1 MLISLFIST
10 LFVQPADALNPV
22 EAKPVQVKS
31 AVVETVSVES
41 VQDEAAEPVTDIQ
54 DAAEDD
60 IVETDAP
67 VPVVAEPEPIDR
79 DAVIAGINAY
89 LNGIETL
96 RARFVQVAPSGQFV
110 EGLMS
115 MSRPGRLRFDYDDPS
130 PIRVIADG
138 TTVAIEDTALETVD
152 RAPLRSTPLWWLL
165 KDDIDIGEDTLITDI
180 SREFGFLYITAQD
193 PSGEMEGQ
201 IQFVFAEPSFEL
213 REWYVT
219 DALGEITR
227 VSLVDMETGMRLS
240 PRLFVIPENDDGRD
254 SRRGRR

>member
-31 AVVETVSVES
+31 AMVETVLVET
-41 VQDEAAEPVTDIQ
+41 VQDETAERVSDVQ
-54 DAAEDD
+54 DAAEDEV
-60 IVETDAP
+60 VETEAP
-67 VPVVAEPEPIDR
+67 DPALAEPEPIDR
-79 DAVIAGINAY
+79 DAIIAGINEY

-227 VSLVDMETGMRLS
+227 VSLVDMESGMRLS

>member
-22 EAKPVQVKS
+22 EAKPVQIKS
-31 AVVETVSVES
+31 AVVETVPVET
-41 VQDEAAEPVTDIQ
+41 VQDVVAEPVTDIP
-54 DAAEDD
+54 DTAEDEV
-60 IVETDAP
+60 VETEAP
-67 VPVVAEPEPIDR
+67 DPALAEPEPIDR
-79 DAVIAGINAY
+79 DAVIAGINEY

-180 SREFGFLYITAQD
+180 SREFGFLYLTAQD

-227 VSLVDMETGMRLS
+227 VSLVDMESGMRLS

>member
-10 LFVQPADALNPV
+10 LFVQEAGAVPAASASL
-22 EAKPVQVKS
+22 AAVQAAETPA
-31 AVVETVSVES
+31 AVTQTVDDPDP
-41 VQDEAAEPVTDIQ
+41 DEAVAD
-54 DAAEDD
+54 DAMPQA
-60 IVETDAP
+60 VETDA
-67 VPVVAEPEPIDR
+67 VPSEPAPEAAIDR
-79 DAVIAGINAY
+79 DAVIADINEY

-96 RARFVQVAPSGQFV
+96 RARFIQVAPSGQFV

-165 KDDIDIGEDTLITDI
+165 KDDIDIGEDTLITEI

-227 VSLVDMETGMRLS
+227 VSLLDTETGMRLS

>member
-10 LFVQPADALNPV
+10 LFVQPVDAIHPV
-22 EAKPVQVKS
+22 AAKPVQAK
-31 AVVETVSVES
+31 AVRVEV
-41 VQDEAAEPVTDIQ
+41 VQDTPAEPVATTQDDLVEDAAEP
-54 DAAEDD
+54 AASE
-60 IVETDAP
+60 P
-67 VPVVAEPEPIDR
+67 VAQQAEPEPAPIDR
-79 DAVIAGINAY
+79 DAVIAGVNAY
-89 LNGIETL
+89 LNEIETM
-96 RARFVQVAPSGQFV
+96 RARFIQVGPDGQFV

-165 KDDIDIGEDTLITDI
+165 KSDIDIAADTLITDI
-180 SREFGFLYITAQD
+180 SREYGFLYITAQD
-193 PSGEMEGQ
+193 PSGEMDGQ
-201 IQFVFAEPSFEL
+201 IQFVFAEPSYEL

-219 DALGEITR
+219 DSLGEITR
-227 VSLVDMETGMRLS
+227 LSLVDTETGMRLS
-240 PRLFVIPENDDGRD
+240 PRLFVIPEPEDRRD

>member
-31 AVVETVSVES
+31 FVVETAQDAVTEPVSG
-41 VQDEAAEPVTDIQ
+41 VQDS
-54 DAAEDD
+54 AEDNTAD
-60 IVETDAP
+60 PAVADTAVDQPA
-67 VPVVAEPEPIDR
+67 AEPEPIDR
-79 DAVIAGINAY
+79 DAVIAGINTY

-219 DALGEITR
+219 DALGETTR
-227 VSLVDMETGMRLS
+227 VSLIDMETGMRLS